1 MSAMTIQLYSL
12 GVILCLVLAGCA
24 TQPRVSYQRDVSPI
38 LETKCLACHLPP
50 KGTGYLKSGLNM
62 ASYESLMKGT
72 IYGPVIIPGDSRHSV
87 LNMVVE
93 NRLNTSMRAPHP
105 LTTEEIAILR
115 LWVDQGAKNN

>member
-1 MSAMTIQLYSL
+1 MTIRLYSL
-12 GVILCLVLAGCA
+12 GVILFLVLAGCA
-24 TQPRVSYQRDVSPI
+24 TQPRISYQRDVTPI
-38 LETKCLACHLPP
+38 LEAKCLACHSPP

-62 ASYESLMKGT
+62 ESYESLMKGT
-72 IYGPVIIPGDSRHSV
+72 IYGPAIVPGDSRHSV

-93 NRLNTSMRAPHP
+93 DRLNTSMRAPQP